1 MGSGG
6 YNLVSLE
13 VNESINESMNQLL
26 DQDQDLG
33 FPLGKGQGKKANTQA
48 LMGVALP
55 ATVVM
60 VMPLLSGGKV
70 AAAARRAVPPKA
82 KDLNLSAAI
91 ERVK

>member
-1 MGSGG
+1 M
-6 YNLVSLE
+6 LVA
-13 VNESINESMNQLL
+13 
-26 DQDQDLG
+26 LG
-33 FPLGKGQGKKANTQA
+33 A
-48 LMGVALP
+48 VALP
-55 ATVVM
+55 ATVVT